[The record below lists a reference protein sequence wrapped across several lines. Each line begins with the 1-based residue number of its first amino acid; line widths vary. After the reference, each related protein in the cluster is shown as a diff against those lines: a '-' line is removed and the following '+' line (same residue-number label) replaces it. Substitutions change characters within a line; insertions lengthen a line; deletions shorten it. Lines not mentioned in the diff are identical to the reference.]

1 MNFCLRNYN
10 EWDNEL
16 YWQVQHATLSSRI
29 YVVFCRIDDF
39 AQRAALEEMQTPAKI
54 SHNPDEFF

>member
-29 YVVFCRIDDF
+29 YVVLSRIDDF
-39 AQRAALEEMQTPAKI
+39 AQRAA
-54 SHNPDEFF
+54 